1 MKIATFNINGVR
13 ARLPRLLA
21 WLQSRE
27 PDVALLQEI
36 KCQDQAFPRTP
47 FEDLGYN
54 VATHG
59 QKSFNGVAILSK
71 FPLENVYRGLKGDDG
86 DTQARW
92 IEAVVSDCRA
102 IRVCCLYL
110 PNGNPAPSPKYD
122 YKLAWMER
130 LRSRMAE
137 LLALEEPT
145 VVAGDFNVI
154 PLPEDA
160 ANPDKWRDDALFLP
174 DTRAAWRLLL
184 NMGYTDA
191 FRAVHP
197 TDRAFTFWDF
207 QRRSWQRD
215 DGIRIDHLLLTPQ
228 CADLLQECRIDRD
241 ERAQPRPSDHVPI
254 WIKVDV

>member
-13 ARLPRLLA
+13 ARLPRILA

-36 KCQDQAFPRTP
+36 KCQDQIFPRTP

-54 VATHG
+54 VTTHG

-71 FPLENVYRGLKGDDG
+71 FPLENPHTGLKGDDD

-92 IEAVVSDCRA
+92 IEAVVGHRRA
-102 IRVCCLYL
+102 VRVCCLYL

-137 LLALEEPT
+137 LLVLEEPT

-154 PLPEDA
+154 PQPEDA
-160 ANPDKWRDDALFLP
+160 ANPDRWKDDALYLP
-174 DTRAAWRLLL
+174 DTRAAWRWLL

-197 TDRAFTFWDF
+197 TARAFTFWDF
-207 QRRSWQRD
+207 QRRAWQRD

-228 CADLLQECRIDRD
+228 CADLLQDCRIDKD
-241 ERAQPRPSDHVPI
+241 ERAQLKPSDHVPI
-254 WIKVDV
+254 WIEIDA